1 MDGKMNKDVKI
12 GLSIGLLALIAIF
25 CLVVLPTGRAPEDK
39 TTTEPSNPDETV
51 QTETGTPQDVA
62 QLPVDPQPSGSED
75 HAVASFSGH
84 EEATDNTLTADGFER
99 VPDTGSDR
107 VVDPGMRRLENG
119 MGVVPSDGV
128 RTGSSRAVFSTQ
140 RSYVVKTGDNL
151 MSISKSQYGS
161 TRYYKKIMEANGIT
175 DERTLKIGRSLII
188 PALNESEQPRTTSTS
203 TAGTTGGTTHTVAA
217 GETLSDISKKHYG
230 TTRFYQKIM
239 EANGITDERRI
250 QVGKELIIP
259 DLGTTPA
266 TAERTSSTTTATT
279 TTVSTPVAADQTI
292 HVVAQGETLMD
303 ISRKHYGTVRLY
315 KLIMDANGITDPGK
329 VPVGARL
336 VIPPK
341 TDGAG
346 PVLASATS
354 TTSGTTPG
362 AALGPGESSHVVREG
377 ETVAE
382 IANHYFRDS
391 RKADLILSRNGI
403 TDVRSVRAG
412 DVLIIPAPAVR
423 PVVMDARTV
432 R

>member
-161 TRYYKKIMEANGIT
+161 TRYYK
-175 DERTLKIGRSLII
+175 
-188 PALNESEQPRTTSTS
+188 
-203 TAGTTGGTTHTVAA
+203 
-217 GETLSDISKKHYG
+217 
-230 TTRFYQKIM
+230 KIM